1 MYIDIRKEDIFTVDP
16 TFAMSLGGMKF
27 ASGKDDICIASSFL
41 NAVSANAVRAD
52 FYIPAKRIEAG
63 LCCCSCNAVSLFSFT
78 ENFESIIRT
87 LNLTVCSVVK
97 CCRRTVRQKVCRVI
111 ERAKNVVPPTAPR
124 FLRL

>member
-1 MYIDIRKEDIFTVDP
+1 MYIDIRKEDFFTVDP
-16 TFAMSLGGMKF
+16 TIAMSFGGMKF
-27 ASGKDDICIASSFL
+27 ASGKDDICIPSSFV
-41 NAVSANAVRAD
+41 NAVSDNAVKAD
-52 FYIPAKRIEAG
+52 FYIPAKMIDAG
-63 LCCCSCNAVSLFSFT
+63 LCFCSRNAVSLFSFT

-111 ERAKNVVPPTAPR
+111 ERAKNVVRPTAPR